1 MEIKMVLIEILR
13 KYKFVQTSDTQVS
26 IVYYCTLIV
35 HVIILTMHIS
45 ICTNVSILTVHISIL
60 CANVSILTV
69 QISICANV
77 SKLIRLVI
85 PQFLIRTLLP
95 HSSIHTR
102 VGSCIVC
109 CRGFS

>member
-45 ICTNVSILTVHISIL
+45 ICTNVSIL
-60 CANVSILTV
+60 
-69 QISICANV
+69 
-77 SKLIRLVI
+77 IRLVI